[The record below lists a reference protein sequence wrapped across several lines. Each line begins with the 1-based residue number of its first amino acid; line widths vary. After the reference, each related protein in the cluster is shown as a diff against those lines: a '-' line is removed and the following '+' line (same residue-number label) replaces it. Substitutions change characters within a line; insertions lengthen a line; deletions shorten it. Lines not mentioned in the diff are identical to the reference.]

1 MKRFK
6 LSSRAQRGITM
17 VETLVALVVLS
28 IGMLGIAALYVETM
42 RSNRTAM
49 VRGLAVGLVQ
59 DMADRIRAN
68 ARAQVA
74 YDMATYGGNPVV
86 QGCAAGG
93 ANCTDT
99 ALAEDDLAWW
109 QQAVTAQLPVSTAN
123 VTFIPGG
130 GANIPDRYTVQVT
143 WVEPGSNRA
152 NPGASDQYSYQTNL
166 ELLPVT
172 P

>member
-1 MKRFK
+1 MNTNACQP
-6 LSSRAQRGITM
+6 RAQRGITM

-59 DMADRIRAN
+59 DMSDRIRAN
-68 ARAQVA
+68 ARAQGA
-74 YDMATYGGNPVV
+74 YDMAKYGGNPAVK
-86 QGCAAGG
+86 GCVAGN
-93 ANCTDT
+93 NCTDA

-109 QQAVTAQLPVSTAN
+109 KQAVLAQLPVPTAN
-123 VTFIPGG
+123 VTFTAG
-130 GANIPDRYTVQVT
+130 GAANVPDRYTILVT
-143 WVEPGSNRA
+143 WTEPGSNRA
-152 NPGASDQYSYQTNL
+152 NPGAADQYSYQTNL